1 MVTTDLTGRFVAG
14 AVSAGAEVFRARD
27 VREALAAVARLF
39 DAEKIR
45 AVAASPSLRK
55 AAEEAGLDVRMP
67 EATVDI
73 AAAEAGIVQ
82 ADFGAAET
90 GTLVRLDSGDEE
102 KLLWTLPR
110 VCVCLLDRRTIVPD
124 LQSLA
129 GVISGHLARTGRPG
143 PQVSFVTGPSRTAD
157 IECQLAIGV
166 QGPARLVIGLLEGE
180 ST

>member
-1 MVTTDLTGRFVAG
+1 MVTPSLVDRFIAG
-14 AVSAGAEVFRARD
+14 AVSAGAEIFRAPDLRA
-27 VREALAAVARLF
+27 ALDAAARLIE
-39 DAEKIR
+39 DESIR
-45 AVAASPSLRK
+45 TILASPSLRK
-55 AAEEAGLDVRMP
+55 AAEEAGLDVRLP
-67 EATVDI
+67 EGTADI

-102 KLLWTLPR
+102 KLLWTLPSL
-110 VCVCLLDRRTIVPD
+110 CVCLLECRTIVPD

-129 GVISGHLARTGRPG
+129 GVLSGHLARTGRPG

-166 QGPARLVIGLLEGE
+166 QGPARLVIGLIEGQGP
-180 ST
+180 